1 MNHEVQADVQ
11 VDVTMQAEVKVKMYL
26 QNGERKV
33 HLDLFLEV
41 SD

>member
-1 MNHEVQADVQ
+1 MNREVQADVQ

-33 HLDLFLEV
+33 HLSLFLEV